1 MDDEGLL
8 DELQEELGSD
18 YTHDCGCLDGMLS
31 GDATAAMPYL
41 LFSIAKSLED
51 ISFLLQNDNIS
62 VIIDEA
68 ESTPIRWLGVIQG
81 ITPLGGQLLAGWPP
95 TRRLDS
101 TSCTSQ

>member
-8 DELQEELGSD
+8 DELQEELGGD
-18 YTHDCGCLDGMLS
+18 YSPQLRVAAWMLS
-31 GDATAAMPYL
+31 GDAASAVPYL

-68 ESTPIRWLGVIQG
+68 E
-81 ITPLGGQLLAGWPP
+81 
-95 TRRLDS
+95 
-101 TSCTSQ
+101 